1 MTAPG
6 TAADG
11 PGAPPMPS
19 DGSAKLQLA
28 LDEANLAQAL
38 RVATEAVAG
47 GVDLLEAGTP
57 LIKSEGLDAVR
68 KLKAAFPNI
77 PVVADM
83 KTMDAGRME
92 TEMAAKAGAS
102 FVMVLGVAS
111 DSTLRDAVEAG
122 RNHGVGV
129 GVDLVGTADPA
140 ARAVAAE
147 AMGAAFVSVH
157 CPIDD
162 QMTGKDP
169 FAVLLAVAKAVKI
182 PVSVAGGI
190 NSETAA
196 KAVAAGASTVVVG
209 GAISK
214 AEQAAEATRAL
225 KRAMATGESVRTT
238 LFKRVGPEALR
249 EIFLAVSTPNL
260 SDAMHRG
267 GALVGLLPIS
277 PGLKVAGRAVT
288 VRTYPGD
295 WAKPV
300 QAIEVA
306 AEGDV
311 IVVDACGRP
320 PAIWGELA
328 TESCLQRKLGGVV
341 VDGAIRD
348 VDAIRK
354 LGFPAFAS
362 HWTPHAGEPRG
373 LGQINVPVTVG
384 GRLVAPGDWIVGDD
398 SGVVAVPAA
407 SAVEIANRAMDVFER
422 ENRLRKEIRAASS
435 LAQVME
441 LLRWEKK

>member
-1 MTAPG
+1 MTKQ
-6 TAADG
+6 
-11 PGAPPMPS
+11 
-19 DGSAKLQLA
+19 AKARLQLA

-38 RVATEAVAG
+38 RVAREAVAG

-68 KLKAAFPNI
+68 KLKAEFPGVGI
-77 PVVADM
+77 VADM

-92 TEMAAKAGAS
+92 AEMAAKAGAS
-102 FVMVLGVAS
+102 YVMVLGVAS
-111 DSTLRDAVEAG
+111 DSTLRDAIEAG
-122 RNHGVGV
+122 KNHGVGV
-129 GVDLVGTADPA
+129 GVDLVGVADPV

-157 CPIDD
+157 GPIDD

-169 FAVLLAVAKAVKI
+169 FAVLTAVAKAVSI

-190 NSETAA
+190 NSESAA
-196 KAVAAGASTVVVG
+196 RAVSGGASIVVVG
-209 GAISK
+209 GAIAK
-214 AEQAAEATRAL
+214 AESASDAARAIR
-225 KRAMATGESVRTT
+225 RAMDTGEAVRTDQ
-238 LFKRVGPEALR
+238 FKRGGADDLR
-249 EIFLAVSTPNL
+249 AMFLAVSTPNI

-267 GALVGLLPIS
+267 GAMRGMTPIT
-277 PGLKVAGRAVT
+277 PGQRIAGRAVT

-300 QAIEVA
+300 QAIEFA

-311 IVVDACGRP
+311 IVCDACAQP

-341 VDGAIRD
+341 IDGAIRD

-354 LGFPAFAS
+354 LGFPSFAT
-362 HWTPHAGEPRG
+362 HWSPNAGEPRG
-373 LGQINVPVTVG
+373 LGQINVPIVCAGQPVN
-384 GRLVAPGDWIVGDD
+384 PGDWIVGDD
-398 SGVVAVPAA
+398 SGVVVVPAA
-407 SAVEIANRAMDVFER
+407 KAVEIANRATDVCER

>member
-1 MTAPG
+1 MTQSPK
-6 TAADG
+6 
-11 PGAPPMPS
+11 
-19 DGSAKLQLA
+19 AKLQLA

-38 RVATEAVAG
+38 RVAREAAAG
-47 GVDLLEAGTP
+47 GVDLIEAGTP

-68 KLKAAFPNI
+68 KLKAEFPGVPI
-77 PVVADM
+77 VADM

-102 FVMVLGVAS
+102 FVMVLGAAS
-111 DSTLRDAVEAG
+111 DSTLKDAVEAG
-122 RNHGVGV
+122 KNHGVGI
-129 GVDLVGTADPA
+129 GVDLVGVADPV

-147 AMGAAFVSVH
+147 SFGAAFVSVH

-169 FAVLLAVAKAVKI
+169 FATLTAVAKAVRI

-190 NSETAA
+190 NSETAG
-196 KAVAAGASTVVVG
+196 KAVACGAAVVVVG

-214 AEQAAEATRAL
+214 AENAAEATRAL
-225 KRAMATGESVRTT
+225 KRAMDTGEAVRTT
-238 LFKRVGPEALR
+238 LFKRGGADELR
-249 EIFLAVSTPNL
+249 AMFLAVSTPNL

-267 GALVGLLPIS
+267 GAMRGMTPIQ
-277 PGLKVAGRAVT
+277 PGQRVAGRAVT

-300 QAIEVA
+300 QAIEYA
-306 AEGDV
+306 EEGDV
-311 IVVDACGRP
+311 VVCDACAQP

-354 LGFPAFAS
+354 LGFPSFAT
-362 HWTPHAGEPRG
+362 HWAPNAGEPRG
-373 LGQINVPVTVG
+373 LGQINVPIVCAG
-384 GRLVAPGDWIVGDD
+384 QPVAPGDWIVGDD
-398 SGVVAVPAA
+398 SGVVVVPAA
-407 SAVEIANRAMDVFER
+407 KAVEIANRAMDVFER

>member
-1 MTAPG
+1 MTHSPK
-6 TAADG
+6 
-11 PGAPPMPS
+11 
-19 DGSAKLQLA
+19 AKLQLA

-38 RVATEAVAG
+38 RVAREAAAG
-47 GVDLLEAGTP
+47 GVDLIEAGTP

-68 KLKAAFPNI
+68 KLKAEFPGVPI
-77 PVVADM
+77 VADM

-102 FVMVLGVAS
+102 FVMVLGAAS
-111 DSTLRDAVEAG
+111 DSTLKDAVEAG
-122 RNHGVGV
+122 KNHGVGI
-129 GVDLVGTADPA
+129 GVDLVGVADPV
-140 ARAVAAE
+140 ARAIAAE
-147 AMGAAFVSVH
+147 GFGAAFVSVH

-169 FAVLLAVAKAVKI
+169 FATLTAVAKAVRI

-190 NSETAA
+190 NSETAG
-196 KAVAAGASTVVVG
+196 KAVACGAAVVVVG

-214 AEQAAEATRAL
+214 AENAAEATRAL
-225 KRAMATGESVRTT
+225 KRAMDTGEAVRTT
-238 LFKRVGPEALR
+238 LFKRGGADELR
-249 EIFLAVSTPNL
+249 AMFLAVSTPNL

-267 GALVGLLPIS
+267 GAMRGMNPIQ
-277 PGLKVAGRAVT
+277 PGQRIAGRAVT

-300 QAIEVA
+300 QAIEFA
-306 AEGDV
+306 EEGDV
-311 IVVDACGRP
+311 IVCDACAQP

-354 LGFPAFAS
+354 LGFPSFAT
-362 HWTPHAGEPRG
+362 HWAPNAGEPRG
-373 LGQINVPVTVG
+373 MGQINVPVVCAG
-384 GRLVAPGDWIVGDD
+384 QPVAPGDWIVGDD
-398 SGVVAVPAA
+398 SGVVVVPAA
-407 SAVEIANRAMDVFER
+407 KAVEIANRAMDVFER

>member
-1 MTAPG
+1 MTD
-6 TAADG
+6 AAT
-11 PGAPPMPS
+11 S
-19 DGSAKLQLA
+19 RLQLA

-38 RVATEAVAG
+38 RVAREAVEG
-47 GVDLLEAGTP
+47 GVDWIEAGTP

-68 KLKAAFPNI
+68 RLRAAFPGV

-102 FVMVLGVAS
+102 AVMVLGAAS
-111 DSTLRDAVEAG
+111 DGTVRDAVEAG
-122 RNHGVGV
+122 RNHGVQV
-129 GVDLVGTADPA
+129 GVDLVGVADPV
-140 ARAVAAE
+140 ARAREVE

-162 QMTGKDP
+162 QMSGKDP
-169 FAVLLAVAKAVKI
+169 FATLTAVAAAVGL

-196 KAVAAGASTVVVG
+196 RAVSAGAATVVVG
-209 GAISK
+209 GAITK
-214 AEQAAEATRAL
+214 AENATEAARAI
-225 KRAMATGESVRTT
+225 KRAMRTGEAVRTT
-238 LFKRVGPEALR
+238 LFKRVGADDLRAL
-249 EIFLAVSTPNL
+249 LMQVSTCNI
-260 SDAMHRG
+260 SDAMHRA
-267 GALVGLLPIS
+267 GALRGILPVQ
-277 PGLKVAGRAVT
+277 PGLRMAGRAVT

-300 QAIEVA
+300 QAIEA
-306 AEGDV
+306 AEEGDV
-311 IVVDACGRP
+311 LVIDACGQP
-320 PAIWGELA
+320 PAVWGELA
-328 TESCLQRKLGGVV
+328 VESCLQRKLGGVV

-348 VDAIRK
+348 VDAIRR

-362 HWTPHAGEPRG
+362 HWCPNAGEPRG
-373 LGQINVPVTVG
+373 LGQINVPVVVG
-384 GRLVAPGDWIVGDD
+384 GQAVAPGDWVVGDD
-398 SGVVAVPAA
+398 SGVVVLPAA
-407 SAVEIANRAMDVFER
+407 RAVEIANRSMDVFER

>member
-1 MTAPG
+1 MIKTAK
-6 TAADG
+6 
-11 PGAPPMPS
+11 
-19 DGSAKLQLA
+19 AKLQLA

-38 RVATEAVAG
+38 RVAREAVAG

-68 KLKAAFPNI
+68 KLKAEFPSV

-102 FVMVLGVAS
+102 FVMVLGVAG
-111 DSTLRDAVEAG
+111 DSTVQDAIEAG
-122 RNHGVGV
+122 KNHGVGI
-129 GVDLVGTADPA
+129 GVDLVGVADPV
-140 ARAVAAE
+140 ARARQVE

-162 QMTGKDP
+162 QMTGKNP
-169 FAVLLAVAKAVKI
+169 FAILAAVSAAVSI

-190 NSETAA
+190 NSASA
-196 KAVAAGASTVVVG
+196 GRAVGAGASIVVVG

-214 AEQAAEATRAL
+214 AEQAADAARDI
-225 KRAMATGESVRTT
+225 KRAMDTGEAVRSEH
-238 LFKRVGPEALR
+238 FNRGGAADLR
-249 EIFLAVSTPNL
+249 AMFLLVSTPNI

-267 GALVGLLPIS
+267 GAMRGMTPIA
-277 PGLKVAGRAVT
+277 PGQRVAGRAVT

-300 QAIEVA
+300 QAIEHA
-306 AEGDV
+306 EEGDV
-311 IVVDACGRP
+311 IVCDACAQP

-341 VDGAIRD
+341 IDGAIRD

-354 LGFPAFAS
+354 LGFPSFAT
-362 HWTPHAGEPRG
+362 HWSPNAGEPRG
-373 LGQINVPVTVG
+373 LGQINVPIVCAGQTVH
-384 GRLVAPGDWIVGDD
+384 PGDWIVGDD
-398 SGVVAVPAA
+398 SGVVVIPAA
-407 SAVEIANRAMDVFER
+407 KAVEVANRATDVFER